1 MPLKRGTSR
10 KTISDNIRKLRRE
23 GYPQQQAVA
32 IAMEQARRTGGGRK
46 KGGRKR

>member
-1 MPLKRGTSR
+1 MPLKRGSSR

-32 IAMEQARRTGGGRK
+32 IAMEQARRTGGRK